1 MADSDHENSNDSSSQ
16 MLSFMKTMT
25 EGFNDIKQQ
34 NKSMMA
40 RLEVLENKRS
50 PPSTASDAMQCA
62 QKTNGSASVT
72 SEQIRNEVDD
82 LFEASEAEE
91 EVRGDNVP
99 IQKEPELEFTVTDTI
114 FSKKTGTSISEGLS
128 SLINR
133 SLLGVDDK
141 TKIDEILD
149 AHPRPYNTEAL
160 IVPELNKEIKILD
173 TNIEV
178 KDNQLCRLQKNVCG
192 ATAILAEI
200 LSDVG
205 KESDRK
211 LTRYDIFKKG
221 NEALCLLAAA
231 HKGVTMARKLNLKQT
246 LAYNIQY
253 LCTKQHNNDNPKR
266 SNAFLFDEDLGYE
279 VDKAVREKKV
289 SQRVSKNFQTGNKR
303 FPNRDQGKFPRRGGQ
318 NKDYRKYPYS
328 RNRGQSSK
336 ARNHSRPKAQRD

>member
-1 MADSDHENSNDSSSQ
+1 
-16 MLSFMKTMT
+16 
-25 EGFNDIKQQ
+25 
-34 NKSMMA
+34 MMA

-149 AHPRPYNTEAL
+149 AHP
-160 IVPELNKEIKILD
+160 
-173 TNIEV
+173 
-178 KDNQLCRLQKNVCG
+178 
-192 ATAILAEI
+192 
-200 LSDVG
+200 
-205 KESDRK
+205 
-211 LTRYDIFKKG
+211 F
-221 NEALCLLAAA
+221 
-231 HKGVTMARKLNLKQT
+231 
-246 LAYNIQY
+246 
-253 LCTKQHNNDNPKR
+253 
-266 SNAFLFDEDLGYE
+266 FF
-279 VDKAVREKKV
+279 
-289 SQRVSKNFQTGNKR
+289 
-303 FPNRDQGKFPRRGGQ
+303 
-318 NKDYRKYPYS
+318 
-328 RNRGQSSK
+328 
-336 ARNHSRPKAQRD
+336 